1 MMIKS
6 DKSKAKPI
14 TIENSILDKDYL
26 EDEIPDHN
34 SQDRDAQVFKQ
45 ITMKKVTEDLI
56 YYMHTWFVYES
67 QSI

>member
-1 MMIKS
+1 METS
-6 DKSKAKPI
+6 L
-14 TIENSILDKDYL
+14 LDKDYL

-45 ITMKKVTEDLI
+45 ITKKKVTEDLI